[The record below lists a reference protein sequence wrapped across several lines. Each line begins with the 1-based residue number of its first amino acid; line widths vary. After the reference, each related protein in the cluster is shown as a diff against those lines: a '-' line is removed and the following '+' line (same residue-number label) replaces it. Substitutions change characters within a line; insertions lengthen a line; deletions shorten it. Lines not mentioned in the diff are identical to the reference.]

1 MSILLPDEPGLA
13 RAYADEQQIRDAHW
27 HPGQGQVV
35 MDIGAAVGSYTM
47 PALAAGARVTAVD
60 PDTDALA
67 KLERVAALNGLGKYG
82 ILTVRNCAVFDG
94 GAYPEDMRAA
104 LEASGNRYMIPLRD
118 AAYVTLD
125 DLAAGLSRLD
135 WIKIDVEGAE
145 LGVLAGG
152 IGTLIR
158 LRPRLLIEDH
168 TEVYPFTAAMGSRRR
183 CTDLLTQ
190 LGYAVTQVPWG
201 PPPRTYLVCEP

>member
-13 RAYADEQQIRDAHW
+13 RAYADEQPVRDAYW
-27 HPGQGQVV
+27 RPGKGQVV

-67 KLERVAALNGLGKYG
+67 KLERVAALNGLTDYTS
-82 ILTVRNCAVFDG
+82 LACAVFDG

-104 LEASGNRYMIPLRD
+104 LEASGHRYMIPLRD

-125 DLAAGLSRLD
+125 ELAAGLDRLD

-152 IGTLIR
+152 IGTLTR

-168 TEVYPFTAAMGSRRR
+168 TEVYPFTAAMDSRRR

-190 LGYAVTQVPWG
+190 AGYAVARVPWG